1 MNKISQYLLSRNVQ
15 KADFNSYGSRRGHD
29 EIMVRVTFANVRIKN
44 ALADK
49 EGGYTKY
56 LPTGEEMS
64 IYDASRKY
72 KTANTPLIILA
83 GKEYGS

>member
-1 MNKISQYLLSRNVQ
+1 MLSRNVQ

-29 EIMVRVTFANVRIKN
+29 EIMVRGTFANIRIKN

-49 EGGYTKY
+49 EDGYTKY
-56 LPTGEEMS
+56 LPTGEEMN
-64 IYDASRKY
+64 IYDALTKH
-72 KTANTPLIILA
+72 KITNTPLIILA